1 MRTLA
6 DRLHEQA
13 KAEADDRDLTSR
25 TDRRRQQNSRE
36 SALKDLATRLV
47 ALKPRQLERLKLE
60 ELTLHAV
67 LTAQAIS
74 SANARNRQVSVV
86 RQHLREL
93 GPRVDDLEL
102 QLEALLRGASIPVL
116 TSADV
121 ESSAAAHIPEAAQS
135 PAVLAWNERL
145 ALEGD
150 AGLDQLMRLY
160 PHADRQLL
168 RQHMR
173 AAARARRLADV
184 AATARAVSRL
194 HSALE
199 RAMATGGSLPDGFSA
214 GAPS

>member
-25 TDRRRQQNSRE
+25 SDRRRQQNLRE

-60 ELTLHAV
+60 EAISQAV

-74 SANARNRQVSVV
+74 SPNARNRQVSVV

-93 GPRVDDLEL
+93 GPRAEDLEAQL
-102 QLEALLRGASIPVL
+102 QALLRGVAIPVL
-116 TSADV
+116 AN
-121 ESSAAAHIPEAAQS
+121 EAEISTPAQVPDASQS
-135 PAVLAWNERL
+135 PDVLAWNERF
-145 ALEGD
+145 AVEGD
-150 AGLDQLMRLY
+150 AGLDEFIGSY

-168 RQHMR
+168 RQQMR
-173 AAARARRLADV
+173 AVAKARRVADAAGAARAA
-184 AATARAVSRL
+184 SRL
-194 HSALE
+194 QGTLE
-199 RAMATGGSLPDGFSA
+199 LAMATAAGSGPVGFTA
-214 GAPS
+214 DAP